1 LSASNPSA
9 AAAKSLLPA
18 VTATTSRRRRRKQGP
33 YRAGLFLLA
42 LGLFAPTPASAAAPP
57 LVLRYEAYAL
67 GLPVLVFDF
76 RLDEGEADYDASGA
90 IRAVGVLRLF
100 ASFTMRTESQGAI
113 AADQLLPRKHET
125 ASRTRGKDRL
135 AHLDYPGDGSV
146 AAVIAPPDDSGR
158 PKPTVQQIAGTI
170 DPLSAILA
178 IGHNV
183 ARAGHCADTVAIYDG
198 RRRYDMTLVD
208 RGVER
213 LEPSSRYGYAG
224 EVRRCDVSVVKIAGF
239 SFDQDYSPHTERGR
253 VWLASP
259 RPGTPPLPVRV
270 EFDSDWGAI
279 SVRMTAIDPPKAD
292 AVPPAGR

>member
-1 LSASNPSA
+1 ML
-9 AAAKSLLPA
+9 
-18 VTATTSRRRRRKQGP
+18 
-33 YRAGLFLLA
+33 LLA
-42 LGLFAPTPASAAAPP
+42 LALVAPVPVSASAPP
-57 LVLRYEAYAL
+57 VVLRYEAYAL

-76 RLDEGEADYDASGA
+76 RLDEGERGYDAAGA
-90 IRAVGVLRLF
+90 IRAIGLLRLF
-100 ASFTMRTESQGAI
+100 ASFSMHTESQGAI
-113 AADQLLPRKHET
+113 AADQLHPRRHET

-135 AHLDYPGDGSV
+135 ARLDYPGDGSV
-146 AAVIAPPDDSGR
+146 AAVIAPPDDPGR
-158 PKPTVQQIAGTI
+158 PKPTAQQIAGTL

-178 IGHNV
+178 VGHNV
-183 ARAGHCADTVAIYDG
+183 ARAGHCTGTVAIYDG

-208 RGVER
+208 RGAER
-213 LEPSSRYGYAG
+213 IEPSARYGYAG

-259 RPGTPPLPVRV
+259 RPGLPPLPVRI

-292 AVPPAGR
+292 EVLPAARRID